1 MLCYDTPDR
10 TTNSYGGVQ
19 ITWGSFYDRVSI
31 WPSIRVPSTVVQ
43 CGHGGLHMD
52 ISDYWR
58 EQSRKRRIK
67 ARETGR
73 CIICMTRDARE
84 GRVTCGRCC
93 AAATAST
100 KRRRETGR
108 DKQGLDPG
116 ALPSET
122 QILAK
127 VS

>member
-1 MLCYDTPDR
+1 
-10 TTNSYGGVQ
+10 
-19 ITWGSFYDRVSI
+19 
-31 WPSIRVPSTVVQ
+31 
-43 CGHGGLHMD
+43 MD

-93 AAATAST
+93 AAATAAT
-100 KRRRETGR
+100 KRRRTTHR
-108 DKQGLDPG
+108 DEAGGDRGPQISP
-116 ALPSET
+116 ALATP
-122 QILAK
+122 L
-127 VS
+127 

>member
-1 MLCYDTPDR
+1 
-10 TTNSYGGVQ
+10 
-19 ITWGSFYDRVSI
+19 
-31 WPSIRVPSTVVQ
+31 
-43 CGHGGLHMD
+43 MD

-67 ARETGR
+67 ARATGR

-93 AAATAST
+93 AAATAAT
-100 KRRRETGR
+100 KRRRGAHSEADTGPR
-108 DKQGLDPG
+108 ASEAQ
-116 ALPSET
+116 ALA
-122 QILAK
+122 Q

>member
-1 MLCYDTPDR
+1 
-10 TTNSYGGVQ
+10 
-19 ITWGSFYDRVSI
+19 
-31 WPSIRVPSTVVQ
+31 
-43 CGHGGLHMD
+43 MD

-67 ARETGR
+67 ARQTGR

-100 KRRRETGR
+100 KRRRGTRRESGGGETG
-108 DKQGLDPG
+108 
-116 ALPSET
+116 ALAGEA
-122 QILAK
+122 QVLAN

>member
-1 MLCYDTPDR
+1 
-10 TTNSYGGVQ
+10 
-19 ITWGSFYDRVSI
+19 
-31 WPSIRVPSTVVQ
+31 
-43 CGHGGLHMD
+43 MD

-93 AAATAST
+93 AAATAAT
-100 KRRRETGR
+100 KRRRGTQAETN
-108 DKQGLDPG
+108 DVENGLT
-116 ALPSET
+116 ASEPRT
-122 QILAK
+122 LAH

>member
-1 MLCYDTPDR
+1 
-10 TTNSYGGVQ
+10 
-19 ITWGSFYDRVSI
+19 
-31 WPSIRVPSTVVQ
+31 
-43 CGHGGLHMD
+43 MD

-93 AAATAST
+93 AAATAAT
-100 KRRRETGR
+100 RRRRGTRREADAVGH
-108 DKQGLDPG
+108 G
-116 ALPSET
+116 ASAIEP
-122 QILAK
+122 QALAP

>member
-1 MLCYDTPDR
+1 
-10 TTNSYGGVQ
+10 
-19 ITWGSFYDRVSI
+19 
-31 WPSIRVPSTVVQ
+31 
-43 CGHGGLHMD
+43 MD
-52 ISDYWR
+52 ISVYWR

-100 KRRRETGR
+100 RRRRG
-108 DKQGLDPG
+108 
-116 ALPSET
+116 T
-122 QILAK
+122 QRESHSDDHGPIATESPILANA
-127 VS
+127 S

>member
-1 MLCYDTPDR
+1 
-10 TTNSYGGVQ
+10 
-19 ITWGSFYDRVSI
+19 
-31 WPSIRVPSTVVQ
+31 
-43 CGHGGLHMD
+43 MD

-93 AAATAST
+93 AAATAAT
-100 KRRRETGR
+100 KRRRGTHAETEAVEG
-108 DKQGLDPG
+108 GLT
-116 ALPSET
+116 ASEPRT
-122 QILAK
+122 LAH

>member
-1 MLCYDTPDR
+1 
-10 TTNSYGGVQ
+10 
-19 ITWGSFYDRVSI
+19 
-31 WPSIRVPSTVVQ
+31 
-43 CGHGGLHMD
+43 MD

-100 KRRRETGR
+100 KRRRGTQRES
-108 DKQGLDPG
+108 QGPGQG

>member
-1 MLCYDTPDR
+1 
-10 TTNSYGGVQ
+10 
-19 ITWGSFYDRVSI
+19 
-31 WPSIRVPSTVVQ
+31 
-43 CGHGGLHMD
+43 MD
-52 ISDYWR
+52 ISEYWR

-93 AAATAST
+93 AAATAAT
-100 KRRRETGR
+100 KRRRVTRRRE
-108 DKQGLDPG
+108 PG
-116 ALPSET
+116 DGADRPSVAPAALA
-122 QILAK
+122 Q

>member
-1 MLCYDTPDR
+1 
-10 TTNSYGGVQ
+10 
-19 ITWGSFYDRVSI
+19 
-31 WPSIRVPSTVVQ
+31 
-43 CGHGGLHMD
+43 MD

-84 GRVTCGRCC
+84 RRVTCGRCC

-100 KRRRETGR
+100 KRRRGTQRETKG
-108 DKQGLDPG
+108 PEVG
-116 ALPSET
+116 ALLNET
-122 QILAK
+122 HVLAK